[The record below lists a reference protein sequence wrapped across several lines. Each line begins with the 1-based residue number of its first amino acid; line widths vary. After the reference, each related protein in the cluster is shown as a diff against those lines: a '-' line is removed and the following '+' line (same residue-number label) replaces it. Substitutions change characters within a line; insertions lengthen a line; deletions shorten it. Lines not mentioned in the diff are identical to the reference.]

1 MLHQPQ
7 GAKLIVRGGHL
18 SSRCEIPVRAIDFLH
33 PKFASVQLIESR
45 LEFRDPQALN
55 FTLMA
60 WFTYG
65 LAEADEHWYGDELEA
80 GGDPGPSALEQRLP
94 AQFEPEL
101 ASTGK
106 PDLIVLNSVYW
117 DLRYFSRKARHERW
131 SSGELQ
137 DSVRPLSWHELRWYR
152 HRLGDMVELFRERF
166 PDVPL
171 MYRTGAAV
179 NHPVTRWAGRTD
191 MNRSCSDGGSGVF
204 GRSTARKQ
212 PRQGKC
218 RSLPDQRQR
227 EIRHARARRPHL
239 SL

>member
-1 MLHQPQ
+1 
-7 GAKLIVRGGHL
+7 
-18 SSRCEIPVRAIDFLH
+18 
-33 PKFASVQLIESR
+33 
-45 LEFRDPQALN
+45 
-55 FTLMA
+55 MA

-137 DSVRPLSWHELRWYR
+137 DSVRPLSWNELRWYR

-204 GRSTARKQ
+204 GRSTACKQ